1 MELKDRERKLDIT
14 KLPGEQVDI
23 ISKQIGEKIRQICD
37 KACKEANG
45 ILGVYGMTA
54 KMQILIEHP
63 DLIKQALQPAMV
75 AGPKPKKRGRPR
87 KVSQSLT

>member
-1 MELKDRERKLDIT
+1 MELKDRQRKLDIT
-14 KLPGEQVDI
+14 NLPEEQVDI

-54 KMQILIEHP
+54 KMQILVEHP
-63 DLIKQALQPAMV
+63 DLIKKALEPAMV
-75 AGPKPKKRGRPR
+75 AAPSVKKGTGVRKP
-87 KVSQSLT
+87 SQSLS

>member
-14 KLPGEQVDI
+14 KLPVEQVDV

-37 KACKEANG
+37 KACQEANS
-45 ILGVYGMTA
+45 ILKVYGMTA

-63 DLIKQALQPAMV
+63 DLIKQALEPV
-75 AGPKPKKRGRPR
+75 AVMGPS
-87 KVSQSLT
+87 KVSQSLS